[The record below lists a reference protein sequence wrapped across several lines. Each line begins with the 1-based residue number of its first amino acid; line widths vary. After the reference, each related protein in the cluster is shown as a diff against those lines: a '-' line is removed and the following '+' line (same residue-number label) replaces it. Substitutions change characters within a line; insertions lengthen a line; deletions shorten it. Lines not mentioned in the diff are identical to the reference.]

1 MNWQHTLWSFKVN
14 YSFFIVNLF
23 IFYYTNICENKKNN
37 TLLDIS
43 LLVQWTLVM
52 LIFGSIF
59 EGILSK
65 TSVYLMKHKNLN
77 MFFLMPNVW

>member
-1 MNWQHTLWSFKVN
+1 M
-14 YSFFIVNLF
+14 FF
-23 IFYYTNICENKKNN
+23 FYYTNICEIKKNN
-37 TLLDIS
+37 KLLDIS

-65 TSVYLMKHKNLN
+65 TAVYLMKHKNLN
-77 MFFLMPNVW
+77 MFFF